1 MRIAGFV
8 VVVSFVFL
16 QALSAWAAGPTISF
30 EYEVKDLGQVSHEER
45 VPAQF
50 PLTNVGDTVLVIQKV
65 EADCGCTETFNES
78 REVPPKGRS
87 EITAVLDTATLSPG
101 KNERYV
107 YVKSNDLQRPIVTLT
122 LVVEV
127 VGQD

>member
-30 EYEVKDLGQVSHEER
+30 EYEVKDLGQVSHKER

-78 REVPPKGRS
+78 REVPPNGRS
-87 EITAVLDTATLSPG
+87 EITAVLDTSTLRPG
-101 KNERYV
+101 KNERQIV
-107 YVKSNDLQRPIVTLT
+107 VKSNDPRRPFVKLT

-127 VGQD
+127 LGQD